1 MDKILKQRGS
11 IVLHKDRR
19 GGEECIRVDYADS
32 HALQTASIAV

>member
-19 GGEECIRVDYADS
+19 GGEECIRVDYADCQ
-32 HALQTASIAV
+32 AIANPSIVV